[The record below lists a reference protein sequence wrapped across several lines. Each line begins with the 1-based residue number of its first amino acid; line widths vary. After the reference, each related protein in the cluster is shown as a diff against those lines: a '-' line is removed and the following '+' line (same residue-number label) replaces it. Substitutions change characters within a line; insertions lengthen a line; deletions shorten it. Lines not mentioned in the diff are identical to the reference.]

1 MKESFKICLS
11 CVFVYHHYTVLKG
24 PKASFHTNK
33 LIVSQWFKF
42 IQMHLAE
49 LLLNNWWVTKS
60 QELLGIV
67 ISESTRSG
75 SFALR
80 MCSVWILKGTMLT
93 LHIVMGGKSSV
104 RLPGQTSGTFYFSH
118 SCSFPLHP
126 FSFHIWDLCRSHFPK
141 LHKRNSK
148 WQTNINVKLHKQ
160 ER

>member
-1 MKESFKICLS
+1 
-11 CVFVYHHYTVLKG
+11 
-24 PKASFHTNK
+24 
-33 LIVSQWFKF
+33 
-42 IQMHLAE
+42 MHLAE

-93 LHIVMGGKSSV
+93 LHIVTCGKSSV

-126 FSFHIWDLCRSHFPK
+126 VLAPSHSTFGTCAVHTSLSFTKEIQNGKPILMLNCTSKNVRAVVCQCSGWTRQNKVCELGRSQSLEPAVHC
-141 LHKRNSK
+141 
-148 WQTNINVKLHKQ
+148 
-160 ER
+160 